1 MARTLTLDTPEQFHA
16 LGDPTRW
23 AILGVLTDGPASIQE
38 LSRRLGIAKG
48 TIGHHVK
55 VLDAAGLVHV
65 AETERV
71 RGVTEKRYARAAQ
84 KFSFGTS
91 GRELA
96 RAGEIQPLITLPL
109 RQAVAEA
116 APGDELDEEEDATSS
131 FIYRARM
138 TPARA
143 RRFVR
148 MLEAVGEEFAA
159 APEPHGETFGIV
171 AAVYRPAWSLR
182 TADRGAEPDTEAH
195 TERDTP
201 PAPLHPAAQGTN
213 RDPIDDEED
222 DDR

>member
-1 MARTLTLDTPEQFHA
+1 VARTLTLDTPEQFHA

-55 VLDAAGLVHV
+55 VLETAALVHV

-71 RGVTEKRYARAAQ
+71 RGVTEKRYARAAH

-96 RAGEIQPLITLPL
+96 QKAGDSQPLITLPL

-116 APGDELDEEEDATSS
+116 APGDDLGEEEDATSS
-131 FIYRARM
+131 FIFRSRM
-138 TPARA
+138 TPGRA

-148 MLEAVGEEFAA
+148 MLEAIGEEFAA

-171 AAVYRPAWSLR
+171 AAVYRPAWSLP
-182 TADRGAEPDTEAH
+182 TSHRGSRPTPLGA
-195 TERDTP
+195 TP
-201 PAPLHPAAQGTN
+201 P
-213 RDPIDDEED
+213 RDDDNEDEDEEQED
-222 DDR
+222 